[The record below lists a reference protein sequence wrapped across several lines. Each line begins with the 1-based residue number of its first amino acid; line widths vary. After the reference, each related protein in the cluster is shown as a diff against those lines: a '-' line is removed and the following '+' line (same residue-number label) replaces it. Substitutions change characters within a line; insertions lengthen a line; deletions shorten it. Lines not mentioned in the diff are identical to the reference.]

1 MKLIDSNLACP
12 SCHGALQPKV
22 LACPVCDLKVEG
34 PFQLNEFAAL
44 SPDDLHFLRIFLGC
58 EGRIRDMES
67 ALGLSYPTIRTRL
80 TALKTKI
87 LGEETLGDGKGDGKK
102 DAKPSSARKAS
113 DSPAVGEILKSLEAG
128 AIPFDEAMEK
138 IKSLRAG
145 QDKE

>member
-1 MKLIDSNLACP
+1 MKFIDANLTCP

-44 SPDDLHFLRIFLGC
+44 GSEDLHFLRIFLGC

-87 LGEETLGDGKGDGKK
+87 LGDEKNA
-102 DAKPSSARKAS
+102 AKPASQRKAT

-128 AIPFDEAMEK
+128 EIPFEEAMLK
-138 IKSLRAG
+138 IKRLRTG
-145 QDKE
+145 QDKEQPK